1 MNIIYFSEMLAAYV
15 PKVGKCIQVNNS
27 MKLNEYQRS
36 GSFFD
41 LGRGPVVEWLERLGN
56 GAESSRKA

>member
-1 MNIIYFSEMLAAYV
+1 MKIIYFSETLAAYV
-15 PKVGKCIQVNNS
+15 LKVGKCIQVDNS

-36 GSFFD
+36 GSFLDF
-41 LGRGPVVEWLERLGN
+41 GRGAVVKWLERLGN